1 MTAADLVPDLSDQ
14 GFRLASSGALPSLGE
29 EQDGFFAIY
38 VATGGVSSIRVEVSL
53 QPSSDSAAAR
63 FGVIAEALRIPPPD
77 LFGPGTS
84 QASGEPVYD
93 ADDER
98 SYVTARP
105 DGQGNL
111 VYSDAY
117 RMGRAIVIVYT
128 LGTDAEAARAMRELV
143 ASRVDARAPR

>member
-1 MTAADLVPDLSDQ
+1 M
-14 GFRLASSGALPSLGE
+14 
-29 EQDGFFAIY
+29 
-38 VATGGVSSIRVEVSL
+38 ATGAVSSIRIELSL
-53 QPSSDSAAAR
+53 QSSSDSAAAR
-63 FGVIAEALRIPPPD
+63 FGAIAEALRNPPPD

-84 QASGEPVYD
+84 QAPGESVYD

-128 LGTDAEAARAMRELV
+128 LGNDAEAARTVRELV
-143 ASRVDARAPR
+143 ARRIDARAPR